1 MRTGI
6 ISLAVLAALFLA
18 PPAGRAEMAPTAV
31 PAALDRLQ
39 RADGVT
45 IVPERFLRRWD
56 PVTVFLDRDAGP
68 AGGGPEDMPERYAL
82 LTPAQPGAWQWL
94 GPRVLQFRPA
104 EPWQPLRRVTVTAF
118 GHAATLVPLLP
129 APVET
134 SPADEPDGIV
144 DLDAFRLTFVDPVD
158 KAALARLLTIE
169 LRPQPGFAGE
179 RAQVLTEA
187 DFTIKALERAA
198 PGDRQTYA
206 VALNRPVPDGT
217 VAILRLRLSDEPGL
231 DDPSFELRL
240 RSATPF
246 TVTDISCGGRFTHD
260 TQDGVLRCTPPEAE
274 DRKFRPGGPRE
285 LRLRFSAKPE
295 ALDIVHARN
304 ALRITPPVDDLAVDA
319 ENGNAY
325 RITGRFLP
333 DTVYELRLAPGAL
346 KDRRGRALSGG
357 VASSRFAFLAD
368 RPALRWDAAQGIAER
383 FGPQMVP
390 LRGRGYDRADIRIHP
405 IDPSGR
411 DFWPFPRDGIET
423 ADDTPPPLAGD
434 EPAPWSGP
442 EAIHRRAM
450 RRPHPGARLPR
461 RFRAGGAADRARRGR
476 GQVRPRFEAAVAEDR
491 RAGSSPGPTSSAC
504 GRSTATSGAGC
515 GCRSPTWR

>member
-1 MRTGI
+1 MRTGAFCF
-6 ISLAVLAALFLA
+6 AVLATLFLA
-18 PPAGRAEMAPTAV
+18 PPPAGRAEMAV
-31 PAALDRLQ
+31 PAPLDRLQ

-56 PVTVFLDRDAGP
+56 PVTVFLDHDAGP
-68 AGGGPEDMPERYAL
+68 AAGGPEDAPERYAAVA
-82 LTPAQPGAWQWL
+82 PAQPGAWQWL

-158 KAALARLLTIE
+158 TKALARLLTIE
-169 LRPQPGFAGE
+169 LKPQPGFAGNL
-179 RAQVLTEA
+179 AQVLTEA
-187 DFTIKALERAA
+187 DFKIKALERGA

-231 DDPSFELRL
+231 NDPSFELRL

-260 TQDGVLRCTPPEAE
+260 TQDGVLRCTPFEPE
-274 DRKFRPGGPRE
+274 DRKPRSAGPRE
-285 LRLRFSAKPE
+285 LRLRFSARPE
-295 ALDIVHARN
+295 GLDIVHARN
-304 ALRITPPVDDLAVDA
+304 ALRITPPVDDLTVAVGKDD
-319 ENGNAY
+319 AY

-333 DTVYELRLAPGAL
+333 DTVYDLRVEPGAL

-368 RPALRWDAAQGIAER
+368 RPALRWETAQGVAER

-405 IDPSGR
+405 IDPFGR
-411 DFWPFPRDGIET
+411 DFWPFPHDGIET

-434 EPAPWSGP
+434 EPASWNRP
-442 EAIHRRAM
+442 EAIHRRAIA
-450 RRPHPGARLPR
+450 ARIRALGSPAVSELVALPIAR
-461 RFRAGGAADRARRGR
+461 GG
-476 GQVRPRFEAAVAEDR
+476 VEAKF
-491 RAGSSPGPTSSAC
+491 G
-504 GRSTATSGAGC
+504 
-515 GCRSPTWR
+515 W